1 MYDRCDIDYPGGELF
16 YHLRRIKKMS
26 EAEAR
31 FYFTEILLAF
41 EYLHEHKVLYRDIKP
56 ENIMMDA
63 DGHLVLADF
72 GLAKLGLGRSHKTYS
87 FCGSH

>member
-1 MYDRCDIDYPGGELF
+1 MYVRCHVDYPGGELF

-41 EYLHEHKVLYRDIKP
+41 EYLHEHRVLYRDIKP
-56 ENIMMDA
+56 
-63 DGHLVLADF
+63 
-72 GLAKLGLGRSHKTYS
+72 
-87 FCGSH
+87 